1 MRRADINTGGVYNND
16 LVLTFILYVILRP
29 RRKIK
34 TLNQLRGI
42 RYFGMIFKNLYKN
55 RLVSSEL

>member
-29 RRKIK
+29 RRKKK

-42 RYFGMIFKNLYKN
+42 RYFGMIFKN
-55 RLVSSEL
+55 S